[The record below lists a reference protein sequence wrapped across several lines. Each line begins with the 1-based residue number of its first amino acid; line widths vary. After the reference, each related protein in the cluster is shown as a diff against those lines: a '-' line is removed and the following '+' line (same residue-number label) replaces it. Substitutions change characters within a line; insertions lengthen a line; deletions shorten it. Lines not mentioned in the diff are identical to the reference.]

1 MEVIEG
7 TLSRIIRQFDSGY
20 TIAVIEPDYDKV
32 VGNLPGFN
40 LGDKLEF
47 HGRWDDNSQYGM
59 QFKFE
64 HVSQAV
70 PDDLE
75 GVQNF
80 LAQLPNI
87 GPIRA
92 EAIINEFGKSIFMIL
107 ENGYQQFTKISG
119 ITKER
124 AELIHEKWIEIKA
137 DKDTFIFLDGLGCT
151 PRQRGLIIKKLG
163 SKAIEIIKQNPYQL
177 INTIKEFGFTTVDR
191 MALKMG
197 ITEDSLLRAKAAVEY
212 VLFSRAQQDQHTY
225 IPKRDLLMGLDQKNV
240 KPDRAEYA
248 LEELENEDKIV
259 RDTGKGWV
267 AHSYYYNLEVNIA
280 AHLER
285 LVNHKMPVPKNKV
298 VKTFFDRISQTN
310 FTLTDDQV
318 AAAEMVLKNSVS
330 IITGLPGTGKTT
342 LLQTIIEQNED
353 LSIRLAAPTG
363 KAAKRLEEATG
374 RSACTIHRLLEYHPA
389 KGFRRDEDCPLECDM
404 LIIDEV
410 SMLDVWLLSSL
421 LDAVKEGTR
430 LIMVGDADQLPSVG
444 PGNVLADLLASK
456 SIPSVKLEEIMRQAK
471 SSTIIRNASRINI
484 GFPLDLDGNND
495 FFFIQEEEPDIIRSK
510 IRKLVSE
517 KIPEKLKLDP
527 RSDIQVLCP
536 QNVGPLGSI
545 MLNNTLQRILNPGR
559 EHKAQVKVGSDED
572 AYYLRVGDRIIQTK
586 NNYNLGVFNGT
597 TGYIRGIDRKN
608 RLIEVEFPGVSQDFT
623 LSEEE
628 EPTAAEGSDL
638 KTYEFGSLHEL
649 KLAYAISVHK
659 AQGCD
664 FPCVVIP
671 LHTINRRMLQ
681 QNLLY
686 TAITRGKKYVF
697 IVGTEAAID
706 YAIDNDK
713 PQKRFTHLRRFVTE
727 WKI

>member
-7 TLSRIIRQFDSGY
+7 ILSRIIRQFDSGF

-32 VGNLPGFN
+32 VGNLPAFK
-40 LGDKLEF
+40 LGDQLEF
-47 HGRWDDNSQYGM
+47 HGRWENNSDYGM

-64 HVSQAV
+64 HVSQTV

-80 LAQLPNI
+80 LALLPNI
-87 GPIRA
+87 GPVRA
-92 EAIINEFGKSIFMIL
+92 EAIIDEFGWRVFGIL
-107 ENGYQQFTKISG
+107 ENGSQSLCKIPG

-124 AELIHEKWIEIKA
+124 AELIHNKWIEIKA
-137 DKDTFIFLDGLGCT
+137 DKDTFLFLDGLGCT
-151 PRQRGLIIKKLG
+151 PRQRGAIIKKLG

-177 INTIKEFGFTTVDR
+177 IYLIKEFGFTTIDR

-197 ITEDSLLRAKAAVEY
+197 ISESSLRRAKAAVEY
-212 VLFSRAQQDQHTY
+212 VLFTRARQDQHTF
-225 IPKRDLLMGLDQKNV
+225 IPKRDLLSGLDQKNV

-248 LEELENEDKIV
+248 LEELEGEDKIV
-259 RDTGKGWV
+259 RNINKGWV

-280 AHLER
+280 ANLQR
-285 LVNHKMPVPKNKV
+285 LLNHKLPAVKNKTV
-298 VKTFFDRISQTN
+298 DTFLDRISRSY
-310 FTLTDDQV
+310 FSLTDDQL
-318 AAAEMVLKNSVS
+318 AAAEMTFNNNVS

-353 LSIRLAAPTG
+353 LSICLAAPTG

-374 RSACTIHRLLEYHPA
+374 RSASTIHRLLEYHPDE
-389 KGFRRDEDCPLECDM
+389 GFRRDEDCPLECD
-404 LIIDEV
+404 LLVIDEL
-410 SMLDVWLLSSL
+410 SMIDVLLMSSL
-421 LDAVKEGTR
+421 LEAISDGTR
-430 LIMVGDADQLPSVG
+430 LILVGDADQLPSVG

-456 SIPSVKLEEIMRQAK
+456 NIPSVKLEEIMRQAK
-471 SSTIIRNASRINI
+471 SSTIIRNATRINI

-495 FFFIQEEEPDIIRSK
+495 FFFVKEEDPDIIRRK
-510 IRKLVSE
+510 IRKLVSA
-517 KIPEKLKLDP
+517 KIPNKYKLDP
-527 RSDIQVLCP
+527 LKDIQVLCP

-545 MLNNTLQRILNPGR
+545 ILNNTLQRTLNPGR
-559 EHKAQVKVGSDED
+559 DHKAQVKVGLEEN
-572 AYYLRVGDRIIQTK
+572 AYFLREGDRVIQTK
-586 NNYNLGVFNGT
+586 NNYDLGVFNGT
-597 TGYIRGIDRKN
+597 TGYVRKIDKKN
-608 RLIEVEFPGVSQDFT
+608 RLLEVEFPGVSQDFT

-628 EPTAAEGSDL
+628 EPKAAECSDL
-638 KTYEFGSLHEL
+638 KTYKFDSLQEL

-671 LHTINRRMLQ
+671 IHLINRRMLQ

-706 YAIDNDK
+706 HAIDNDK